1 MSIGGRSLHKKDWL
15 TLGAVASLPV
25 AGAFGVGP
33 LSGLLGSSAALGAGQ
48 VGAGVGA
55 SGLAE
60 MAGVGAATPGISG
73 LISGSS
79 APGVLKALEAYQKG
93 QALIQLAQGQQAPV
107 APGQRPQ
114 PQMAMNS
121 DAMKL
126 WQQIYGGSA

>member
-15 TLGAVASLPV
+15 KLGGAVGAAVAAPYLP
-25 AGAFGVGP
+25 
-33 LSGLLGSSAALGAGQ
+33 GLLGLGGTAALGAGE

>member
-1 MSIGGRSLHKKDWL
+1 
-15 TLGAVASLPV
+15 
-25 AGAFGVGP
+25 
-33 LSGLLGSSAALGAGQ
+33 
-48 VGAGVGA
+48 
-55 SGLAE
+55 
-60 MAGVGAATPGISG
+60 

-93 QALIQLAQGQQAPV
+93 QALIQLAQGQQAPA